1 MNRKRGKK
9 RERHINAPWSSLARA
24 SHSSP
29 EHQLRERFA
38 PTEVR
43 DVKAIKAKALESI
56 SKELLRAAVMKG
68 HTS

>member
-1 MNRKRGKK
+1 MLPGAAWPGLPTLLLS
-9 RERHINAPWSSLARA
+9 ISSD
-24 SHSSP
+24 
-29 EHQLRERFA
+29 RFA